1 MPADALPLL
10 DAAAL
15 RAAVSAH
22 PGGTACA
29 HCVRLICPGWESV
42 SAPLGPPQLEAVGT
56 LRDPQLHE
64 PTFEETHDAGTTYW
78 HPRAPI
84 AVHAF
89 PYNRADVWRCPA
101 CRRGFLQ
108 YTEAGGYYVDHR
120 LREIDPRL
128 VR

>member
-1 MPADALPLL
+1 MPTNTLPLL

-15 RAAVSAH
+15 RAAVSSSSGCPH
-22 PGGTACA
+22 CA
-29 HCVRLICPGWESV
+29 SLVCPGWESA
-42 SAPLGPPQLEAVGT
+42 SAPVGPPLLEPVGT
-56 LRDPQLHE
+56 LRDPDVYE
-64 PTFEETHDAGTTYW
+64 PTFEEVHDAGTTYW

-89 PYNRADVWRCPA
+89 PCNRADVWRCPD

-108 YTEAGGYYVDHR
+108 YTETGGYYVDHR
-120 LREIDPRL
+120 LRSIDPTL